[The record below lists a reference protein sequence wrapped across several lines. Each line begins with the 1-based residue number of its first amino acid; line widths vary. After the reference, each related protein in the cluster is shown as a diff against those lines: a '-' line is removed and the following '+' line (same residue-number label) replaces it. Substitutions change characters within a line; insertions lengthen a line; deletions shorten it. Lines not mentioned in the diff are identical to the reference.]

1 MLTLVVIP
9 ARYESTRFP
18 GKMLARDPRG
28 RILSQYVYDA
38 AARAERVDRVI
49 VATDDERI
57 AEAVEAW
64 GGEARMTSPEH
75 RSGTDRVVEVARD
88 LPEYD
93 VVINL
98 QGDEPQLQPRQVDM
112 LVELLRDHPMSTLVH
127 PIRSEEEFQDPNVVK
142 CVFDAGNR
150 ALYFSRAPI
159 PFVRDEPADGGP
171 VRRYRHVGVYGFR
184 RSFLLKYSSLGA
196 CPLEAAEKLEQLRVL
211 YYGYRIRVGIT
222 DARSIGVDTPEDFER
237 FCEIVRREM
246 AEDA

>member
-1 MLTLVVIP
+1 MLTLAVIP
-9 ARYESTRFP
+9 ARYHSTRFP

-28 RILSQYVYDA
+28 RILAHYVYDA
-38 AARAERVDRVI
+38 ASRAERVDRVI

-57 AEAVEAW
+57 AAAVEAW
-64 GGEARMTSPEH
+64 GGEARMTSPDH
-75 RSGTDRVVEVARD
+75 RSGSDRVVEVARA

-98 QGDEPQLQPRQVDM
+98 QGDEPQLQPRQVDQ
-112 LVELLRDHPMSTLVH
+112 LVELLRDGPMSTLVH
-127 PIRSEEEFQDPNVVK
+127 PIESDEEFQDPNVVK
-142 CVFDAGNR
+142 CVFDAGRR

-159 PFVRDEPADGGP
+159 PFVRDASADGAA
-171 VRRYRHVGVYGFR
+171 VARYRHIGVYGFR

-211 YYGYRIRVGIT
+211 YCGYHIRVAVT
-222 DARSIGVDTPEDFER
+222 DTCSIGVDTPEDFER

-246 AEDA
+246 AEEA